1 MEKAQNDGKVIAIV
15 SYITLIGLIVAFIM
29 NNDKKIPLASF
40 HIRQSLGLL
49 LSALVLSFINIIP
62 ILGQI
67 IYLAGGV
74 FLLVLWVMGLIGAI
88 NEKQEPVPVL
98 GTRFQEWFSSIQ

>member
-1 MEKAQNDGKVIAIV
+1 METQQNDGKIISIV

-40 HIRQSLGLL
+40 HIRQSLGILL
-49 LSALVLSFINIIP
+49 TGIVVSFFNVIP
-62 ILGQI
+62 LLGQLV
-67 IYLAGGV
+67 YLAGAV

-88 NEKQEPVPVL
+88 NQKQEPVPVL
-98 GTRFQEWFSSIQ
+98 GR

>member
-1 MEKAQNDGKVIAIV
+1 MEKVQNDGKVIAIV

-40 HIRQSLGLL
+40 HIRQSLGLV
-49 LSALVLSFINIIP
+49 LSALVLSFVNIIP
-62 ILGQI
+62 ILGQVV
-67 IYLAGGV
+67 YLVGGV

-88 NEKQEPVPVL
+88 NQKQEPVPVL
-98 GTRFQEWFSSIQ
+98 GARFQEWFNSIQ

>member
-88 NEKQEPVPVL
+88 NEKQGPVPVL

>member
-1 MEKAQNDGKVIAIV
+1 METQQNDGKIIAIV

-40 HIRQSLGLL
+40 HIRQSLGILL
-49 LSALVLSFINIIP
+49 TGIVLSFFNVIP
-62 ILGQI
+62 LLGQLV
-67 IYLAGGV
+67 YLAGAV

-88 NEKQEPVPVL
+88 NQKQEPVPVL
-98 GTRFQEWFSSIQ
+98 GKYYQEWFSSI

>member
-1 MEKAQNDGKVIAIV
+1 METQQNDGKIISIV

-40 HIRQSLGLL
+40 HIRQSLGILL
-49 LSALVLSFINIIP
+49 TGIVLSFFNVIP
-62 ILGQI
+62 LLGQLV
-67 IYLAGGV
+67 YLAGAV

-88 NEKQEPVPVL
+88 NQKQEPVPVL
-98 GTRFQEWFSSIQ
+98 GKYYQEWFSSI